1 MRVAWCRYHGGGCGG
16 GGCYPEGAGPDDRPS
31 ILGANLAP
39 IAATP
44 GPGLGKSLECFSKT
58 KTFLFHPNGRPITFA
73 IVKADKCV
81 PNARLLEWT
90 AAWNAITGAH

>member
-1 MRVAWCRYHGGGCGG
+1 MMLETSEVAWCRYHGRGCGG
-16 GGCYPEGAGPDDRPS
+16 GGCLSEGARADDRPS
-31 ILGANLAP
+31 ILRANLAP

-58 KTFLFHPNGRPITFA
+58 KTFLFTQMEGQLPFA

-81 PNARLLEWT
+81 LGVRL
-90 AAWNAITGAH
+90 